1 MGVFDDNYLL
11 DKAIVQPSNTSPLS
25 HVYISSINARIENYL
40 YTSLHRSIRLERKE
54 RNKKKI
60 MAKMILALF
69 LLLMTDWIGAKTLYN
84 LSLRATADTD
94 CKKIQE
100 DVKIYLS
107 VSSLAW
113 VNNSIITRRQIELNW
128 DVKNPKPKD
137 AVALFDSPPVEH
149 INPLQ
154 IVYVANQST
163 GYYRTKYELPYMNFT
178 KDNITGGCLNYY
190 IAYITDGKITHLNC
204 LKTRPRWM
212 NLNQKYIRNLSLNE
226 LMIPGTHDSGSY
238 ATFPYDGGIGSITSR
253 FVYAQEER
261 IFNQLAYGIRYFDLR
276 VAHVDNQFMIKHD
289 IIITT
294 NTLEEVLADVLD
306 FVETTKEIVILDFH
320 RHPDYE
326 KIQVELIN
334 FIKNKLNP
342 YLIPKREQVED
353 RRYPEQPLSDFSNFN
368 QAKISDPKLW
378 PSLCQIWPDVQKVED
393 LKEFFSAFYN
403 RSEVPPFL
411 WSAMAELTPDM
422 TYIFEHVHKGLRVL
436 ADDVNRNV
444 THWFRDK
451 WGKFSNI
458 VATDYFLGN
467 DIIAVA
473 IDINRKKKCESR
485 KPPAEDVSTFSC
497 SPQ

>member
-1 MGVFDDNYLL
+1 
-11 DKAIVQPSNTSPLS
+11 
-25 HVYISSINARIENYL
+25 
-40 YTSLHRSIRLERKE
+40 
-54 RNKKKI
+54 

-69 LLLMTDWIGAKTLYN
+69 LLLITDWIGAKALYN

-113 VNNSIITRRQIELNW
+113 DKNSIIKKRQIELNW
-128 DVKNPKPKD
+128 DVKSPKPKD
-137 AVALFDSPPVEH
+137 AVALFDSLPIEH

-154 IVYVANQST
+154 IVYVANQHT
-163 GYYRTKYELPYMNFT
+163 GYYRTKYELPYLNFT
-178 KDNITGGCLNYY
+178 KDNITDGCLNYY
-190 IAYITDGKITHLNC
+190 IAYITDDKITHLNC

-212 NLNQKYIRNLSLNE
+212 NKNRKYISNLSLTE

-238 ATFPYDGGIGSITSR
+238 ATFPYDDGIVTIISR
-253 FVYAQEER
+253 YVYAQEER
-261 IFNQLAYGIRYFDLR
+261 IFNQLTYGIRYFDLR
-276 VAHVDNQFMIKHD
+276 VARVNHQFIIQHGS
-289 IIITT
+289 IITK
-294 NTLEEVLADVLD
+294 NTLEEVLSDVLD

-320 RHPDYE
+320 RHPDHE
-326 KIQVELIN
+326 NVQVDLLN
-334 FIKNKLNP
+334 FIKSKLNP
-342 YLIPKREQVED
+342 YLIPKGSKLKLGDILDSPYRILVT
-353 RRYPEQPLSDFSNFN
+353 FN

-378 PSLCQIWPDVQKVED
+378 PSLCQIWPDVLEVED

-422 TYIFEHVHKGLRVL
+422 KYILEHPDQGLRVL
-436 ADDVNRNV
+436 ADFVNRNI
-444 THWFRDK
+444 TDWFRDM

-467 DIIAVA
+467 DIISVA

-485 KPPAEDVSTFSC
+485 KPPAEEVSTFSC